1 MIIPCPFCG
10 PRDLG
15 EFTYHGDADN
25 LAARPDQGSDD
36 RAAWNGYVYDRTNPA
51 GDHAEIWQ
59 HAGGCRRH
67 LRVVRNT
74 VTHEIS
80 EVVMLGPGAMK

>member
-15 EFTYHGDADN
+15 EFTYCGDADN
-25 LAARPDQGSDD
+25 LAARPDQSSTD
-36 RAAWNGYVYDRTNPA
+36 RAAWNAYVYDRTNPA

-59 HAGGCRRH
+59 HAGGCRKF

-74 VTHEIS
+74 LTHEIVS
-80 EVVMLGPGAMK
+80 AEMMGPKP

>member
-10 PRDLG
+10 PRDLS
-15 EFTYHGDADN
+15 EFTYCGDADN
-25 LAARPDQGSDD
+25 LAARPDPASTDQ
-36 RAAWNGYVYDRTNPA
+36 AAWNGYVYDRANPA
-51 GDHAEIWQ
+51 GAHAEIWQ

-80 EVVMLGPGAMK
+80 GVTMLGAQG

>member
-10 PRDLG
+10 PRDLS
-15 EFTYHGDADN
+15 EFSYCGDADN
-25 LAARPDQGSDD
+25 LAARPDPASEDQ
-36 RAAWNGYVYDRTNPA
+36 AAWNAYVYDRANPA
-51 GDHAEIWQ
+51 GEHAEIWQ

-80 EVVMLGPGAMK
+80 GVTMLGPQG